1 MPIETRS
8 CVLLLLAFL
17 PFTSPAS
24 AQQKTLAVQPS
35 GKIYMDVVVTQRSGP
50 SVPGLQQ
57 QDFTLFDNGAPQP
70 ITSFHAL
77 GGSQAPIEVILLVDA
92 VNVPYERIPYERD
105 QIDKFL
111 RANKGRL
118 AHPTTLAIFTDNGTQ
133 IQDGASSDGNAL
145 SISLDKAAIG
155 LRTIRRSS
163 GFYGADER
171 VQLSL
176 DALRQLAAREAT
188 RPGRKIILWVSPGW
202 PLLSGPRIDLSWKQR
217 QRIYAEIVNLSTAL
231 RQARVTLY
239 SVDPIGVS
247 ESLLRTSYYKEFV
260 KGISTPND
268 VLLGDLSLQVLAT
281 QTGGLVLN
289 ASNDIAA
296 QLQQCIADTDA
307 YYELSFDPPPADYSD
322 EYHRLEIRMAKPDLT
337 ARTRQGYY
345 SQP

>member
-1 MPIETRS
+1 
-8 CVLLLLAFL
+8 
-17 PFTSPAS
+17 
-24 AQQKTLAVQPS
+24 
-35 GKIYMDVVVTQRSGP
+35 
-50 SVPGLQQ
+50 
-57 QDFTLFDNGAPQP
+57 
-70 ITSFHAL
+70 
-77 GGSQAPIEVILLVDA
+77 
-92 VNVPYERIPYERD
+92 
-105 QIDKFL
+105 
-111 RANKGRL
+111 L

>member
-1 MPIETRS
+1 MPIETRF
-8 CVLLLLAFL
+8 CALLLLAFL
-17 PFTSPAS
+17 PFTTPAS
-24 AQQKTLAVQPS
+24 AQGNTPAGQSPAEVYL
-35 GKIYMDVVVTQRSGP
+35 DVVVTQSSGP
-50 SVPGLQQ
+50 PVPGLQK
-57 QDFTLFDNGAPQP
+57 QDFTLFDNKAPQP

-77 GGSQAPIEVILLVDA
+77 GGSQAEVILLIDS
-92 VNVPYERIPYERD
+92 VNAPYTRIAYERD
-105 QIDKFL
+105 QIGKFL
-111 RANKGRL
+111 RANNGHL
-118 AHPTTLAIFTDNGTQ
+118 THPTTLAIFTDNGTQ
-133 IQDGASSDGNAL
+133 IQEGASSDGNAL
-145 SISLDKAAIG
+145 SSSLDKAAIG

-176 DALRQLAAREAT
+176 NALRQLAAREAT

-202 PLLSGPRIDLSWKQR
+202 PLLSGPRVDLTSKQR
-217 QRIYAEIVNLSTAL
+217 QRIYAEIVDLSAAM

-260 KGISTPND
+260 KGVSKPND
-268 VLLGDLSLQVLAT
+268 VLLGDLSLQVLAI

-289 ASNDIAA
+289 ANNDITA
-296 QLQQCIADTDA
+296 QLQQCFADTDA
-307 YYELSFDPPPADYSD
+307 YYELSFAPPPADHSA
-322 EYHRLEIRMAKPDLT
+322 EYHHVEIQMAKPGLM

>member
-1 MPIETRS
+1 MPIETRF
-8 CVLLLLAFL
+8 CVLLLAFL
-17 PFTSPAS
+17 PFTAPAS
-24 AQQKTLAVQPS
+24 AQQNTPAGQSPAKLS
-35 GKIYMDVVVTQRSGP
+35 LDVVVTQSSGP
-50 SVPGLQQ
+50 PVPGLRQ
-57 QDFTLFDNGAPQP
+57 QDFTLFDNKTPQP

-77 GGSQAPIEVILLVDA
+77 GGSQAPIKVILLVDA

-105 QIDKFL
+105 QIDRFL
-111 RANKGRL
+111 RANNGHL

-133 IQDGASSDGNAL
+133 IQEDASSDGSAL
-145 SISLDKAAIG
+145 SSSLDKAAIG

-176 DALRQLAAREAT
+176 DALHQLAAREAT

-217 QRIYAEIVNLSTAL
+217 QRIYDEIVNLSTAL
-231 RQARVTLY
+231 RQARITLY
-239 SVDPIGVS
+239 SIDPIGVS

-260 KGISTPND
+260 KGVSKPND

-289 ASNDIAA
+289 ASNDITA
-296 QLQQCIADTDA
+296 QLQQCVADTDA
-307 YYELSFDPPPADYSD
+307 YYEFSFNPPPADQSG
-322 EYHRLEIRMAKPDLT
+322 EYHHVEIQVAKPGLT